1 MAKPPQSAPEPEL
14 LRLRAADIEDLS
26 IIASCLQDAILPVS
40 EMAYAATEQRFV
52 AVANRFR
59 WERLSDGDGF
69 ERIRSALSFAK
80 VRRCQLRHI
89 DLRDRAFLLNLLT
102 IDVQALEA
110 GGFAVT
116 LLCAEDRAIR
126 LEVDDIDMLMGDY
139 GIPWTTSAAPRHQD
153 DEPSP

>member
-1 MAKPPQSAPEPEL
+1 MAKQQKSAAEPEL
-14 LRLRAADIEDLS
+14 LKLRARDPEDLS

-40 EMAYAATEQRFV
+40 EMAYAAAEGRFV

-59 WERLSDGDGF
+59 WERLSEGDGF

-89 DLRDRAFLLNLLT
+89 DLRDRTFLLNLLT
-102 IDVQALEA
+102 IDVQALEDGA
-110 GGFAVT
+110 FAIT

-126 LEVDDIDMLMGDY
+126 VEVDEIDMKMGDY
-139 GIPWTTSAAPRHQD
+139 GAPWTTSAAPRHQH
-153 DEPSP
+153 DEPPP